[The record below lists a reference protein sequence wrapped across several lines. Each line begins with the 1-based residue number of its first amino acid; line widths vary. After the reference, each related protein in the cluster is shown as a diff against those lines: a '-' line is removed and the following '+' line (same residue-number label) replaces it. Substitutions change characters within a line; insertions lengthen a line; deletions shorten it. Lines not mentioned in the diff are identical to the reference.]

1 MKFIHT
7 SDWHLGRRLGEHALI
22 DDQRV
27 FCDWLVDLAVAEG
40 AELIVIA
47 GDVYDRDVPPTEA
60 VALFRS
66 TVKRLVSSGI
76 KVAAIAGNHDSAERL
91 SAYDGLTERS
101 GVLVRGGFASAG
113 QLHRWE
119 FSDGPLA
126 VAAVGFLAPAALP
139 ADRAD
144 EVEAAHLEAGRH
156 GPWRTHDRVLAHHL
170 DLARTAAEGAPRSL
184 VISHAFVSGGLA
196 GGSERQLAVGDAGQ
210 VAARRFDGFSY
221 GALGHLHVSQKVD
234 GRDQLR
240 YSGSPL
246 AYSFSTDDRTK
257 KEVLV
262 VDMDRSG
269 AVSIEAIPVEA
280 GRPVILRRGRLND
293 LVAKAPELDERSAY
307 VRVELTDPVLPADA
321 RRVLG
326 GHFPHLVEIGHLPD
340 RTGRSPSQATSSEV
354 RSLDP
359 IEAAKSFWDELS
371 TEPLTSADEK
381 LLGEVLAEA
390 FSADVDD
397 ASLGDHAAGGATTP
411 SMAGIGAQP

>member
-27 FCDWLVDLAVAEG
+27 FCDWLVDLAIAEG
-40 AELIVIA
+40 AELVVIA

-126 VAAVGFLAPAALP
+126 VAAIGFLSPAAIP
-139 ADRAD
+139 GDRAQ
-144 EVEAAHLEAGRH
+144 EVEVAHEAAGRH

-170 DLARTAAEGAPRSL
+170 DLARAAAEGAPRSL
-184 VISHAFVSGGLA
+184 VIAHAFVSGGLE

-221 GALGHLHVSQKVD
+221 GALGHLHRSQTVA
-234 GRDQLR
+234 GRNELR

-246 AYSFSTDDRTK
+246 AYSFSEGDRTEK
-257 KEVLV
+257 AVLL

-269 AVSIEAIPVEA
+269 AVSVQPIEVEP
-280 GRPVILRRGRLND
+280 GRPVVLRRGRL
-293 LVAKAPELDERSAY
+293 KALLTQTDQVDDRTAY
-307 VRVELTDPVLPADA
+307 VRVELTDPTLPADA
-321 RRVLG
+321 RRLLG
-326 GHFPHLVEIGHLPD
+326 AHYPHLVEIGHLPD
-340 RTGRSPSQATSSEV
+340 RSERGPSQATSSEV
-354 RSLDP
+354 RALKP
-359 IEAAKSFWDELS
+359 IEAVAQFWDELCD
-371 TEPLTSADEK
+371 EPLTPSDEQ
-381 LLGEVLAEA
+381 VLAQVFAEA
-390 FSADVDD
+390 FSPSNDP
-397 ASLGDHAAGGATTP
+397 LPAAETTHNSSAP
-411 SMAGIGAQP
+411 SVAGIGASP

>member
-7 SDWHLGRRLGEHALI
+7 SDWHLGRRLGEHALL

-27 FCDWLVDLAVAEG
+27 FCDWLVELAVDEG
-40 AELIVIA
+40 AELVVVA

-66 TVKRLVSSGI
+66 TVRRLVDSGI

-91 SAYDGLTERS
+91 SAYDGLTERA

-113 QLHRWE
+113 ELHRWE

-126 VAAVGFLAPAALP
+126 VAAVGFLSPAALP
-139 ADRAD
+139 GARAA
-144 EVEAAHLEAGRH
+144 EVEAAHAAAGRH
-156 GPWRTHDRVLAHHL
+156 GPWRTHDRVLAYHL
-170 DLARTAAEGAPRSL
+170 DLARRAVEGAPRSL

-221 GALGHLHVSQKVD
+221 GALGHLHRSQTVND
-234 GRDQLR
+234 RNELR
-240 YSGSPL
+240 YCGSPL
-246 AYSFSTDDRTK
+246 AYSFSPDDGTR

-262 VDMDRSG
+262 VDLDRNG
-269 AVSIEAIPVEA
+269 AVTVEAIPVEA
-280 GRPVILRRGRLND
+280 GRPVILRRGRLSE
-293 LVAKAPELDERSAY
+293 LVATAPQLDERSAY

-326 GHFPHLVEIGHLPD
+326 EHFPHLVEIGHLPD
-340 RTGRSPSQATSSEV
+340 RSHRAPSRATSSEV
-354 RSLDP
+354 RALEP
-359 IEAAKSFWDELS
+359 IEAATQFWDELS
-371 TEPLTSADEK
+371 PDPLTAADER
-381 LLGEVLAEA
+381 LLAEVLADA
-390 FSADVDD
+390 FSAEAD
-397 ASLGDHAAGGATTP
+397 GAAAPSPVGTGARP
-411 SMAGIGAQP
+411 